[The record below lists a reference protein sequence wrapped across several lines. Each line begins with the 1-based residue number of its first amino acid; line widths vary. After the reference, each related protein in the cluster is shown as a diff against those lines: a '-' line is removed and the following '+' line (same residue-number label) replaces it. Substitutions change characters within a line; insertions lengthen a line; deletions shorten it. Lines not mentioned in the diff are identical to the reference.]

1 MIINKKTASKKILK
15 DAKTGDKSLKIK
27 TKTVSFSKAK
37 RVDLKKRVTTKE
49 PTDVF
54 GTNENNFEQQG
65 ECSDKIELKSF

>member
-1 MIINKKTASKKILK
+1 MKEPKG
-15 DAKTGDKSLKIK
+15 GDKALKIK

-54 GTNENNFEQQG
+54 GANENNLVLQG
-65 ECSDKIELKSF
+65 ECSEKIELKSFQNNLEG

>member
-1 MIINKKTASKKILK
+1 MIINKKTGSKKILK
-15 DAKTGDKSLKIK
+15 DPKSGDKSLKIK

-54 GTNENNFEQQG
+54 GANENNFEEQDK
-65 ECSDKIELKSF
+65 CSDKIELK

>member
-15 DAKTGDKSLKIK
+15 DAKIGDKSLKIK

-54 GTNENNFEQQG
+54 GTNENNFEQEG
-65 ECSDKIELKSF
+65 ECSVKIELK

>member
-1 MIINKKTASKKILK
+1 MIINKKVSSKKILK
-15 DAKTGDKSLKIK
+15 EPKSGDKALKLK

-54 GTNENNFEQQG
+54 GADENKLQ
-65 ECSDKIELKSF
+65 L